1 MKGNAGK
8 YFETYI
14 SKAKNAIICI
24 TKLTRKRELKMEITF
39 EQLKKTMLNGLEGEF
54 KRSIEGIID
63 CSEKIGKIVP
73 ETMDKIA
80 KILLGQ

>member
-1 MKGNAGK
+1 
-8 YFETYI
+8 
-14 SKAKNAIICI
+14 
-24 TKLTRKRELKMEITF
+24 MEITF

-54 KRSIEGIID
+54 KRSIEWIID